1 MYQTSLK
8 LNMSIM
14 LSNNKKSIRTMI
26 KPLSTICNPPQP
38 QAKPMTNK
46 LLTITIHITRP
57 QLEVFS
63 AMLSNKKKNTSHK
76 RLKAIHMMARYSK
89 SNSRCQWVLE
99 PNEPI

>member
-1 MYQTSLK
+1 MYQTSL
-8 LNMSIM
+8 LM

-26 KPLSTICNPPQP
+26 KPLSTICSPPQP
-38 QAKPMTNK
+38 PVRPMTNK
-46 LLTITIHITRP
+46 LLTKTTLTARLQP
-57 QLEVFS
+57 QTEVFS

-89 SNSRCQWVLE
+89 SSSKCLWVLE